1 MSYAIGVCLML
12 FGSVGQNLGQNLI
25 ALGHKEKE
33 LIKKDVNVTEIIE
46 TIQRY
51 SNISS
56 PDNDVTPNK
65 EIIVEEIS
73 QEAVNENI
81 YEICGYKINGKYI
94 RTFGVIIFVC
104 GALSTFGA
112 FGFGSQSLL
121 ASLESVQF
129 VSNIVFAKVVH
140 KEEITYKVIIAT
152 FFIIIGNILVVIFAS
167 KEELTYNSKAIG
179 ELYKT
184 NTSYHIYLII
194 VGLFWLFCLYLFYKY
209 YNYRIK
215 NKKKLYKHD
224 IIEPATFVITTTII
238 GTQAVLQSKSL
249 AMLIKVS
256 GEGENEFD
264 KAGVYIILIAWLS
277 LVSFY
282 LRRMDWA
289 LLLYPPVFIIP
300 VLQVFFILFAIIC
313 GGIFF
318 EEFLTYNGSQ
328 WTGFV
333 FGVLLIC
340 VGVYGLAP
348 QDIDIIAN
356 IGRRNS
362 LRIDGPDVSKL
373 IENETV
379 RSSIT
384 RKSIVSIDHVNPMMN
399 ATFLISN
406 KYPFSDQNNNR
417 NNNESNNNDD
427 DSNDN
432 DENEKYNS
440 TTNTNN
446 MSIEM
451 NYFPF
456 ATGRNKNNSDSKS

>member
-1 MSYAIGVCLML
+1 MSYVIGVCLML

-33 LIKKDVNVTEIIE
+33 LVKKDVNVTEIIE

-51 SNISS
+51 SNVSS
-56 PDNDVTPNK
+56 HENNVTPDK
-65 EIIVEEIS
+65 EIVVDEIS
-73 QEAVNENI
+73 KEAVNENI
-81 YEICGYKINGKYI
+81 YEIFGLKISGKYI

-129 VSNIVFAKVVH
+129 VSNIVFAKVVN

-152 FFIIIGNILVVIFAS
+152 FLIIIGNILVVIFAS
-167 KEELTYNSKAIG
+167 KEELTYNSKEIG

-194 VGLFWLFCLYLFYKY
+194 VGLFWLLCLYLFYKY
-209 YNYRIK
+209 YNYRLK
-215 NKKKLYKHD
+215 NNKKLYKHD
-224 IIEPATFVITTTII
+224 IIEPATFIITTTIV

-264 KAGVYIILIAWLS
+264 KAGVYIILIAWLAM
-277 LVSFY
+277 VSFF

-362 LRIDGPDVSKL
+362 LRICGPDISKL
-373 IENETV
+373 INNETV

-384 RKSIVSIDHVNPMMN
+384 RKSIVTIDHVNPMIN
-399 ATFLISN
+399 ATISFTT
-406 KYPFSDQNNNR
+406 KYPFSSQSNKK
-417 NNNESNNNDD
+417 NNNDDNND

-432 DENEKYNS
+432 DDYYEKNNS
-440 TTNTNN
+440 TSSTNDIN
-446 MSIEM
+446 IEM
-451 NYFPF
+451 NSFPF
-456 ATGRNKNNSDSKS
+456 APGRNANNNIES